1 MTQPDRPSAG
11 FADDPLRDMKIR
23 KADAVSNEV
32 AALPTGCTNFKLRQL
47 TRRLSMHYDAEM
59 AKVGLKTT
67 QYSLLSH
74 VLKLG
79 PLRPGELARAMTMD
93 ASTLTRNMKPLVTA
107 GWIALGAGSDA
118 RSRLV
123 SITDAGRDKRIEAKR
138 HWKVAQDGI
147 NQRLGVQSVQA
158 LHSLVDESL
167 GLLTNVT
174 NITNVMNGSDDE

>member
-1 MTQPDRPSAG
+1 MTKRKLSR
-11 FADDPLRDMKIR
+11 ADTSNGDMRDTATFKVVTN
-23 KADAVSNEV
+23 KV

-47 TRRLSMHYDAEM
+47 MRRMSTHYDAEM
-59 AKVGLKTT
+59 AKAGLKTT

-93 ASTLTRNMKPLVTA
+93 ASTLTRNMKPLVGA
-107 GWIALGAGSDA
+107 GWIALDAGSDA

-123 SITDAGRDKRIEAKR
+123 SITDAGRDKRTEAQR
-138 HWKVAQDGI
+138 HWKAAQDSI
-147 NQRLGVQSVQA
+147 NHLLGAQRVQA

-167 GLLTNVT
+167 GLLTDVT
-174 NITNVMNGSDDE
+174 NIMNGDENE

>member
-1 MTQPDRPSAG
+1 MTQPDRLSAS
-11 FADDPLRDMKIR
+11 ASDDPPRGMKIGET
-23 KADAVSNEV
+23 DAVTDQ
-32 AALPTGCTNFKLRQL
+32 AASFVPGCTNFKLRQL

-59 AKVGLKTT
+59 AKAGLKTT

-123 SITDAGRDKRIEAKR
+123 SITDAGRDKRIEAQR
-138 HWKVAQDGI
+138 HWKVAQDCI
-147 NQRLGVQSVQA
+147 NQRFGEQRVHA

-167 GLLTNVT
+167 GLLS
-174 NITNVMNGSDDE
+174 NITNGSEDE

>member
-1 MTQPDRPSAG
+1 MCSSDLNLPRAATSDG
-11 FADDPLRDMKIR
+11 DMRGVAIC
-23 KADAVSNEV
+23 KAITDEV

-47 TRRLSMHYDAEM
+47 MRRVTMHYDAEM
-59 AKVGLKTT
+59 AKAGLKTT

-79 PLRPGELARAMTMD
+79 PLRPGELARAMMMD
-93 ASTLTRNMKPLVTA
+93 ASTLTRNMKPLVNS
-107 GWIALGAGSDA
+107 GWIVLGAGSDA

-123 SITDAGRDKRIEAKR
+123 SITDAGRNKRTEAHR

-147 NQRLGVQSVQA
+147 NQRLGAQRVHA

-167 GLLTNVT
+167 GLLTNV
-174 NITNVMNGSDDE
+174 MNGDDDE